1 MCIYVT
7 VLHMT
12 SNSGHSVHVR
22 ILRVYSQ
29 IRILFITNFISDM
42 CMLLSLIYTYTVHVY
57 THTHMHGVECT
68 FIHVYV

>member
-12 SNSGHSVHVR
+12 SNSGHSIHVR

-29 IRILFITNFISDM
+29 IGILFITNFISDM
-42 CMLLSLIYTYTVHVY
+42 CMLLSLLYTRTCI
-57 THTHMHGVECT
+57 HTHIHGVECT
-68 FIHVYV
+68 FIHVRV